1 MGSERFGSGWAQ
13 QLFQAWHKVKAGA
26 PVKACAR
33 ILMLVLGMGT
43 AGFAQAQSGAE
54 LARGAE
60 AAVDAYVSE
69 LLETMNAAR
78 PLYDSDRPAYF
89 AAVDEALSSFVDF
102 REVARGV
109 MAQYGTGPDGA
120 TAAQLDRF
128 ADVFRSSLLD
138 FYGSALASYGSVG
151 YDIVPTG
158 MEDRNTPSTTNVR
171 MNIKSSDGGR
181 FEVQYTMFL
190 DDQGVWKLKNLYVE
204 GVNLRRQYHAQFD
217 SLMMSHNYDID
228 RVIDAWQVGG

>member
-1 MGSERFGSGWAQ
+1 MGRERFASGWAQ
-13 QLFQAWHKVKAGA
+13 VLRQAWHKLKAGA
-26 PVKACAR
+26 AVKACMR
-33 ILMLVLGMGT
+33 ILILVLGTGS
-43 AGFAQAQSGAE
+43 AGLAQAQDGVE
-54 LARGAE
+54 LARSAE
-60 AAVDAYVSE
+60 AAVDAYVRQ
-69 LLETMNAAR
+69 LLATMNEVR

-89 AAVDEALSSFVDF
+89 AAIDGALSEFVDF

-120 TAAQLDRF
+120 TPEQLDRF

-138 FYGSALASYGSVG
+138 FYGSALASYGGVD

-171 MNIKSSDGGR
+171 MNIKSGDGGR

-190 DDQGVWKLKNLYVE
+190 DDQGTWKLKNLYVE